1 MALFDALVDEALRNQ
16 DELASLRPVV
26 VKEILHHDI
35 LRELSHADLLKQ
47 LTFIGGTCLRA
58 CYGSNRLS
66 EDLDF
71 TGGADFKKSD
81 LDKLKITLETRLTS
95 KYELPITVSE
105 PKAEKQGNV
114 DTWKL
119 KVKTQPERPDMPA
132 QRIHLDICAV
142 PSYQVVPRTL
152 RNHYGINLG
161 TESLIIRSQTRE
173 EIFADKLVAFAMR
186 PGRLKYRDLWDIG
199 WLTQSG
205 VEPAYDLLA
214 AKLADHGERKEDFL
228 ERSDERLN
236 LLANDEQQQQNFAFE
251 MSRFIPPARLNQTI
265 RQEGFWTYMSNTV
278 TEKIRQT
285 QKQIETGG
293 SPSSGP
299 SFLM

>member
-16 DELASLRPVV
+16 DELGSLRPVV

-71 TGGADFKKSD
+71 TGGADFKKAD
-81 LDKLKITLETRLTS
+81 LDKLKITLETRLTN

-236 LLANDEQQQQNFAFE
+236 LLANDEQQQQKFVFE

-265 RQEGFWTYMSNTV
+265 RQEGFWTYMSNTI
-278 TEKIRQT
+278 TEKIRQA

-293 SPSSGP
+293 APSSGP